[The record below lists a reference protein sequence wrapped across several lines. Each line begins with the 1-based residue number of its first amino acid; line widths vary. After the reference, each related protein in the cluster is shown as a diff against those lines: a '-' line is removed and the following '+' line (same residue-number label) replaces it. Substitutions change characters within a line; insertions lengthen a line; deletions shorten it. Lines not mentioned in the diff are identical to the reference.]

1 MPEIPVS
8 HPRRASLLARQRLV
22 DAAAAGMLADSA
34 LIAHGRGEAFD
45 YLLGEKTC
53 PAANLAIRE
62 AAARLAAAEHPII
75 SVNGNAVALA
85 ADDLLRCAALLGCPI
100 EVNIYYR
107 TAARM
112 KALLGYLN
120 GRKAAIK
127 TGAPPTGW
135 GKKRWQEVVENI
147 LILGEDADG
156 IIAGLEGPRA
166 VCCRN
171 GIEKADTIL
180 VPLEDGDRC
189 SALVALGKEVIVV
202 DLNPIS
208 RTARIATITIVD
220 ELSRMAPQLIANLS
234 EQTQQPLEEW
244 DNDAARQGAL
254 RVMLQSLERDN

>member
-1 MPEIPVS
+1 MSEIPLT

-53 PAANLAIRE
+53 AAAMLAIRE
-62 AAARLAAAEHPII
+62 SAARLHASKHPVI

-112 KALLGYLN
+112 RGLLKFLN
-120 GRKAAIK
+120 ERRRVIK
-127 TGAPPTGW
+127 TEAAPVGW
-135 GKKRWQEVVENI
+135 GVGEWQEVVENI
-147 LILGEDADG
+147 AILGEDSDG
-156 IIAGLEGPRA
+156 RISGLEGPRA
-166 VCCRN
+166 ACSKN

-189 SALVALGKEVIVV
+189 NALIALGKQVIVV

-220 ELSRMAPQLIANLS
+220 ELSRAVPQLITALNG
-234 EQTQQPLEEW
+234 EKHQPDLNW
-244 DNDAARQGAL
+244 NNDAVRRDSLRTMLESLARD
-254 RVMLQSLERDN
+254 S